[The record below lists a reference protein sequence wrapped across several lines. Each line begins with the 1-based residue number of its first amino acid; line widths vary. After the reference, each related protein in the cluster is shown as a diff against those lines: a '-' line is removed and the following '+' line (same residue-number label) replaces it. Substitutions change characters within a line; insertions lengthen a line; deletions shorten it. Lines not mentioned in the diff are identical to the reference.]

1 MPMRHRLLAITVAAF
16 WGINFIAI
24 HYSLETFPPFLC
36 AALRFGLIA
45 IPTVLL
51 VPRPNVE
58 WRWLVGFGIG
68 FGFLQFAFLYW
79 GMAAGM
85 PAGLASLVLQASA
98 PFTVVL
104 GAVFLRERLTPVRFA
119 GIAIAVIGLAVVGW
133 EQSENAAILPFL
145 LTLAGALGW
154 AIGNV
159 CNRQARA
166 ADPLRLTLWMSV
178 IPPVPLLI
186 VSLVVERPARIEAA
200 LREGA
205 SLDGLPATLGLL
217 YTIVIATLAGSG
229 IWTWLMTRHPAGV
242 VAPFSMLVPVFGMSA
257 AWIVLGQAVTP
268 IEAVGGVLV
277 VGGVLLG
284 SAVRKSRRAGVDVTP
299 PAVAQD
305 DGTALAATTSIRGMH
320 EVDDRSP
327 AVPRG
332 VDACGTVG
340 HLR

>member
-16 WGINFIAI
+16 WGLNFLAI

-45 IPTVLL
+45 VPTVLF
-51 VPRPNVE
+51 VPRPDVQ
-58 WRWLVGFGIG
+58 WRWLIGFGIG

-104 GAVFLRERLTPVRFA
+104 GAVFLRERLTPMRLI
-119 GIAIAVIGLAVVGW
+119 GIAVAVAGLSLVGW
-133 EQSENAAILPFL
+133 EQSADAAILPFL
-145 LTLAGALGW
+145 LTLAGAFGW

-166 ADPLRLTLWMSV
+166 ANPLRLTLWMSV

-186 VSLVVERPARIEAA
+186 VSLIVERPARIGDA
-200 LREGA
+200 LREGM
-205 SLDGLPATLGLL
+205 SSEGLPATLGLL
-217 YTIVIATLAGSG
+217 FTIVIATLAGSG

-268 IEAVGGVLV
+268 LEALGGTLV

-284 SAVRKSRRAGVDVTP
+284 SVMKKPRASGNDGG
-299 PAVAQD
+299 PAITGQTDAAGQRES
-305 DGTALAATTSIRGMH
+305 TALVRTAG
-320 EVDDRSP
+320 P
-327 AVPRG
+327 PR
-332 VDACGTVG
+332 
-340 HLR
+340 H